1 MPISLTGRIE
11 RITYTNSENG
21 FTIATV
27 KVPDRH
33 QPVTV
38 LGKLIAPVPGVTIKM
53 EGDWTRHSKYGRQF
67 KIVSYETTVP
77 VTLEGIERYLG
88 SGMIPGLG
96 PVMARRIVR
105 KFGKDTL
112 KIIDEDIHRLAEVD
126 GIGTKRVAMI
136 IKAWEA
142 QKDIRAVMIFL
153 QSHGVS
159 STYATKI
166 FSFYGNRSIA
176 AVKENPFRLATD
188 IPGIGFL
195 TADRIAAKLDIL
207 PDSEIR
213 VKAGILYVL
222 RQVADEGNVFYPYE
236 MLITK
241 SIEILSVSREAVKNA
256 VGALFHDRDIVI
268 EDLNRDSDN
277 IQQNYK
283 AVYLTHLH
291 VCETEIAR
299 RLKFLLAAPKI
310 SRKIQ
315 VDEALAWVQRQLSIV
330 LARNQIKAVRF
341 SLEKKLLVI
350 TGGPGTGK
358 TTIINAVLR
367 IFSRLGVRILLA
379 APTGRAAKRMSE
391 TCGKSARTIHR
402 LLEFSPAKG
411 GFQKNDRHPLNCDLL
426 VVDEASMI
434 DTVLMHHLLKA
445 IPAGAI
451 LILVGDV
458 NQLPSVGAGT
468 VLKDIIDSE
477 AVAVVELNE
486 IFRQARQSRIV
497 VNAHK
502 INSGKMPEL
511 NPSVPSDPSVADFYF
526 IQQEDPEKVV
536 EIILKL
542 VIHRIPQRFDFDPMD
557 DIQVLSPMHRG
568 VVGTTNLNQQLQN
581 ALNPGEDRFTR
592 NGLSFRIN
600 DKVMQIRNNY
610 DKEVFNGDIGRIAQI
625 ESFTQHVTVIFDGRE
640 VVYEPTELDQ
650 MVPAYA
656 ISVHKS
662 QGSEYP
668 AVIIPVLTQH
678 FLLLQRNLIYTAITR
693 GRHLVVIIGTRKAL
707 GMAIKNDKVRK
718 RYTDL
723 KHRLTWSA

>member
-38 LGKLIAPVPGVTIKM
+38 LGKLIAPVPGVTIRM

-142 QKDIRAVMIFL
+142 QKDILAVMIFL

-299 RLKFLLAAPKI
+299 RLKSLLAAPKI
-310 SRKIQ
+310 PRKIQ

-458 NQLPSVGAGT
+458 NQLPSVGAGS

-502 INSGKMPEL
+502 INRGKMPEL
-511 NPSVPSDPSVADFYF
+511 NPSVPSDPSVSDFYF

-542 VIHRIPQRFDFDPMD
+542 VTHRIPQRFDFDPMD

-600 DKVMQIRNNY
+600 DKVMQIINNY
-610 DKEVFNGDIGRIAQI
+610 DKEVFNGDIGRIARI

-707 GMAIKNDKVRK
+707 GIAINNDKVRK